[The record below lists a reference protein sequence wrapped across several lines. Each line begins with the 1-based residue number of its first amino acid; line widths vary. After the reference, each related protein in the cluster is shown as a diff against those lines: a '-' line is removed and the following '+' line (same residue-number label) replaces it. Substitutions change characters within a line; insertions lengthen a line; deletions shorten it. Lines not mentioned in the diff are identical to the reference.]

1 MIVINTNYVIYI
13 ITMEE
18 YSSPDNILPIFYF
31 LIFVFSFMCFT
42 TCCGYLLYKKYD
54 SEDRE
59 KQTRVYPVDL
69 NI

>member
-1 MIVINTNYVIYI
+1 
-13 ITMEE
+13 MEE
-18 YSSPDNILPIFYF
+18 YSSPDNILPLFYF

-42 TCCGYLLYKKYD
+42 TCCGYLLYKSSYR
-54 SEDRE
+54 EERE